1 MLMKK
6 YSDSTQSVY
15 IPSANEEKHKRFEQY
30 IYSKGTSKQYH
41 LNSRVLSTVFIYIRS
56 IGDGLESNAKALR
69 REERKQDKV
78 FTNTIHVYLCV
89 KETKTIWRF
98 SFKA

>member
-1 MLMKK
+1 MKK

-30 IYSKGTSKQYH
+30 IHSKGTSKQYH

-56 IGDGLESNAKALR
+56 IGDGLESNAKDPR
-69 REERKQDKV
+69 REKGRKQDKV
-78 FTNTIHVYLCV
+78 FTKHYTRVSMCERDENNLAV
-89 KETKTIWRF
+89 
-98 SFKA
+98 